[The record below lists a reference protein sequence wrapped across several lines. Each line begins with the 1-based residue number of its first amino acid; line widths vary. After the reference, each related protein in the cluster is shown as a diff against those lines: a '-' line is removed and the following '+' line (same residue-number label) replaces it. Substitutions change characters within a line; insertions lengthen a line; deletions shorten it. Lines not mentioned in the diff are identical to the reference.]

1 MTDRAHLTLVA
12 PLPPPPTVSELL
24 GEVRQLV
31 EEMLANNAEMLAAN
45 DRMLATIRGGE
56 S

>member
-1 MTDRAHLTLVA
+1 MTDRPHLTVVA

-31 EEMLANNAEMLAAN
+31 EEMMANNAEMQAAN
-45 DRMLATIRGGE
+45 DRMLEHLRGGE